1 MASVAAI
8 LGAAG
13 IGAAA
18 NSADTFFNWGIN
30 RNLNQQQ
37 QEMALQRQR
46 EEQAFNA
53 LEAQKQRDFEST
65 AYQRTI
71 ADMEAAGINPASIMG
86 SMNLDS
92 GGSAARSSASG
103 VAGSNFHGSNIGAG
117 VSNIMSS
124 AINGLIAKDRDA
136 AKYLAD
142 EFRDNAKHAY
152 RMEEINEK
160 VSEIHESK
168 KLMSAMKH
176 HFDMNLLRAKSKY

>member
-1 MASVAAI
+1 MASIAAI

-37 QEMALQRQR
+37 QEMALVRQR

-71 ADMEAAGINPASIMG
+71 ADMQAAGINPASIMG

-92 GGSAARSSASG
+92 GGSAARSSAAG
-103 VAGSNFHGSNIGAG
+103 AAGSNFHGSNIGAG
-117 VSNIMSS
+117 VSNILSS
-124 AINGLIAKDRDA
+124 AINGLIAKNFA
-136 AKYLAD
+136 ASLSLAIKPLIAL
-142 EFRDNAKHAY
+142 DN
-152 RMEEINEK
+152 I
-160 VSEIHESK
+160 
-168 KLMSAMKH
+168 
-176 HFDMNLLRAKSKY
+176 LLTPAPILEP